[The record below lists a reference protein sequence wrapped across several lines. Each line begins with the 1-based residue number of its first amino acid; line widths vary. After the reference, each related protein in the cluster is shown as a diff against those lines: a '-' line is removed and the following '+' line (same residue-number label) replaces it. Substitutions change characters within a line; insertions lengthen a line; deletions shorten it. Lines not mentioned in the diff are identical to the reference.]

1 MNAAP
6 KAHNPLSAERQLLS
20 FSLEMSAAPDNLSA
34 AEAFSR
40 YLRGRFQPARL
51 TQVEFAV
58 SHSNLFSGKQVFKAD
73 DSTLHFFFAG
83 PSPLVISLENCSEQN
98 PSPEEIALITQ
109 ILNCYH
115 HRAEVVAEL
124 KGLTYTDDLTG
135 LYNQRYLELTLDRE
149 LSLAKRNNTQFSVL
163 FLDLDHFKAV
173 NDTHGHLIGSRLLFE
188 VGQEIK
194 KALRE
199 SDITFRYGGD
209 EFVMILAH
217 TDLEAA
223 LFVAERI
230 RVQIEK
236 KRFLA
241 RDNMDIR
248 LTASIGVASV
258 PLHAVT
264 KQQILKAADEAL
276 YGVKKAVRNRVI
288 AATAKP
294 CYEPVA
300 KPGNEPVAKPNSEEE
315 EK

>member
-1 MNAAP
+1 MKAATKNTVKTMNP
-6 KAHNPLSAERQLLS
+6 EKLL
-20 FSLEMSAAPDNLSA
+20 LELALEFSAAQENLSVV
-34 AEAFSR
+34 EAYGR
-40 YLRGRFQPARL
+40 YLRERFQPSHQAQRDFDRGCPHAAH
-51 TQVEFAV
+51 FA
-58 SHSNLFSGKQVFKAD
+58 SKKEVFCKD
-73 DSTLHFFFAG
+73 GDSFFFVLHLSIPVLFQLEGCAAPV
-83 PSPLVISLENCSEQN
+83 PSAEEVACLEQITRYYRERM
-98 PSPEEIALITQ
+98 EAL
-109 ILNCYH
+109 
-115 HRAEVVAEL
+115 AEL

-135 LYNQRYLELTLDRE
+135 LYNQRYLELILDRE

-163 FLDLDHFKAV
+163 FLDLDHFKNV

-194 KALRE
+194 RALRE

-209 EFVMILAH
+209 EFVIILSH
-217 TDLEAA
+217 TGLEDAVV
-223 LFVAERI
+223 VAERI

-241 RDNMDIR
+241 REKMDIR

-288 AATAKP
+288 AATSTIK
-294 CYEPVA
+294 E
-300 KPGNEPVAKPNSEEE
+300 
-315 EK
+315 